1 MFAAKPVSQQAK
13 KEAYEKWSMG
23 SIKQAILALAQD
35 KNLAGETAT
44 MEALIRA
51 AFDRGFHTAFA
62 EIGLVVPAIY
72 KSFAKFWKIEGPV
85 TTNIEEIKLKL
96 SQLDALSE
104 RWGSGDKRLYQNGL
118 AYLKSLLDKDAIKA
132 KFREYSDEMPTASH
146 NSAGRTAV
154 IWNKIINKDENA
166 IKQFVDLVVDP
177 YINTFVLIH
186 VISTRE
192 AFHKMINELQPFFIN
207 VIQVA
212 LKNSSKE
219 MVKKIADVLH
229 ELSPYSMNFQIVHQ
243 IHVHEE
249 NNAKNK
255 DHKDAKDNKSGLAP
269 MLDDGEVVK
278 QSTRKLG
285 K

>member
-1 MFAAKPVSQQAK
+1 MFAAKSVSQQAK
-13 KEAYEKWSMG
+13 KEAYEKWPMG

-35 KNLAGETAT
+35 KNLAAETAT

-51 AFDRGFHTAFA
+51 AFARGFHTAFT

-72 KSFAKFWKIEGPV
+72 KSFAKFWKVEGPV
-85 TTNIEEIKLKL
+85 ATNLEEIKLKL

-104 RWGSGDKRLYQNGL
+104 RWSSGDKRLYQNGL

-146 NSAGRTAV
+146 NSAGKTAV
-154 IWNKIINKDENA
+154 IWNKISNKDENA

-177 YINTFVLIH
+177 QITKLVLIH

-192 AFHKMINELQPFFIN
+192 AFHKMINELQSFFIN
-207 VIQVA
+207 VIQVG

-219 MVKKIADVLH
+219 MVKKIADVLR
-229 ELSPYSMNFQIVHQ
+229 ELSPYSMSFQIVYQ
-243 IHVHEE
+243 IQLHEE

-255 DHKDAKDNKSGLAP
+255 DHKDAKDDKSGLAP
-269 MLDDGEVVK
+269 MLDDGEVAK